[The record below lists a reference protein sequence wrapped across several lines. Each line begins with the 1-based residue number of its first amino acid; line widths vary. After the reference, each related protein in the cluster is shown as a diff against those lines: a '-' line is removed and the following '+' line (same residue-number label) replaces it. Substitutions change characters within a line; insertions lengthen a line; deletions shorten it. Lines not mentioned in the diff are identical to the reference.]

1 MTKNNAG
8 LKDLNRVNSL
18 ENEISKLKNEL
29 AFKEEIFEI
38 SPNYILLIGLDGEIL
53 EVNHSVA
60 NLISHLDDKT
70 NPSKTNPTL
79 LSHLAIIPSE
89 EFHKYTTSIAFIF
102 NKKTN
107 KPFKS
112 FFLGNEDEVRYIKV
126 YISPVKSDDEIIAI
140 SIFATDITDL
150 KLMEDSVQE
159 SLSLQKATM
168 ESVANGILVVNN
180 QGMVTSYNQKFLEM
194 WAIPLS
200 LVNHGYDTDL
210 LEHVMDELKDPS
222 EFRSK
227 IQELYQNP
235 REISTDIIEFRDG
248 RVYQRYS
255 QPQMIGDEVMGRVW
269 SFTDLTNLKKTKESL
284 RQSVAYYKTIFEH
297 NGTATIIIEEDN
309 TISLANSETEKIFG
323 YLPYE
328 VMGQKKW
335 QDFVLP
341 EYQPKMKEYQKL
353 RSSNSISA
361 PDSYEF
367 RIIDKHGN
375 IKDIFANVC
384 LIPGTK
390 RTLASILDV
399 TEHNQALTK
408 ITESENRYRTL
419 AEAVEDFVFII
430 NREDNLEYIN
440 EYASRKWK
448 LNPDEVLGKPRC
460 ELFPPENNELQSK
473 YLQRVFEIGN
483 TVRGENL
490 ITMSPDSMWLDTL
503 LIPLKNPD
511 GSVEKVLGVA
521 RDITERKEYELL
533 LSRQNEIHRSMG
545 TILTEAIISETEEEL
560 RKTCL
565 TVCENI
571 THSEFGFICE
581 INADDKFNTLVFSE
595 SLLENFQMED
605 IDFDPMLKN
614 FMINDIWEQLK
625 TTKYPIIYNDLTTL
639 NLDFLPGDHPFL
651 NNILLAPLLRNGEFM
666 GLIGLGNKE
675 SGYDFSDSKALGS
688 ISTTIV
694 EALLRKRAEEKLKK
708 ALNDKEMLVRE
719 IHHRTKNNLMIMASL
734 LNLTSADIEDEQAR
748 EIFRQIQ
755 TRAKSMALIHEKLY
769 RSDNFK
775 QINFGDYIRHLAR
788 DLFNSFLRYP
798 ERVELVMELEDL
810 NLDINTAIPLG
821 LILNELLTNSMKYA
835 FPNGEYGT
843 ITIEFFKEAENYVMI
858 VDDDGI
864 GLPPNLDVHKTDTLG
879 LQLVKNLIGQIEG
892 EIMVHREGGTQIIIT
907 FNEEEYLS

>member
-1 MTKNNAG
+1 MRKNNVDS
-8 LKDLNRVNSL
+8 KDLNRVNIL
-18 ENEISKLKNEL
+18 KNEISKLKKEI

-38 SPNYILLIGLDGEIL
+38 SPNYIILIGLNGEIL
-53 EVNHSVA
+53 EVNHSVI
-60 NLISHLDDKT
+60 NLSSRVDKT
-70 NPSKTNPTL
+70 IPTL
-79 LSHLAIIPSE
+79 LSQLAIIPPE
-89 EFHKYTTSIAFIF
+89 EYHKYTSSIDSIF
-102 NKKTN
+102 NKKFT

-112 FFLGNEDEVRYIKV
+112 FFLGNGDEVRYIKV
-126 YISPVKSDDEIIAI
+126 YISPVKSHDEIIAI

-150 KLMEDSVQE
+150 KLMEDSLQE
-159 SLSLQKATM
+159 SLSLQNATM
-168 ESVANGILVVNN
+168 ESVANGILVVSN
-180 QGMVTSYNQKFLEM
+180 QGIITSYNQKFLDM
-194 WAIPLS
+194 WNIHSS
-200 LVNHGYDTDL
+200 LVNQGYDADL
-210 LEHVMDELKDPS
+210 LDYVMGAVKDPLK
-222 EFRSK
+222 FRSK
-227 IQELYQNP
+227 IEQLYQNP
-235 REISTDIIEFRDG
+235 SQTSIDTIELEDG

-255 QPQMIGDEVMGRVW
+255 QPQIIGNKVMGRVW
-269 SFTDLTNLKKTKESL
+269 SFTDLTTLKQTKESL
-284 RQSVAYYKTIFEH
+284 RESVAYYKTIFEH
-297 NGTATIIIEEDN
+297 SGTATIIVEEDS

-323 YLPYE
+323 YHPLE
-328 VMGQKKW
+328 IMGIKTWK
-335 QDFVLP
+335 DFVIP
-341 EYQPKMKEYQKL
+341 EYQSQMDEYQRL
-353 RSSNSISA
+353 RYSNSTSA
-361 PDSYEF
+361 PSNYEF
-367 RIIDKHGN
+367 RIIDKYGN
-375 IKDIFANVC
+375 IKDIFANIC

-399 TEHNQALTK
+399 TERNQALTK

-440 EYASRKWK
+440 EYAARKWK
-448 LNPDEVLGKPRC
+448 LSPEEVLGKPRC
-460 ELFPPENNELQSK
+460 ELFPLKTNEIQSK

-490 ITMSPDSMWLDTL
+490 VTMSPDSMWLDTL
-503 LIPLKNPD
+503 LIPLKNQE

-533 LSRQNEIHRSMG
+533 LSRQNEIHKSMG
-545 TILTEAIISETEEEL
+545 TILTEAIISETEEDL

-565 TVCENI
+565 NVCEDI
-571 THSEFGFICE
+571 TQSEFGFICE
-581 INADDKFNTLVFSE
+581 INADDDFNTLVFSE
-595 SLLENFQMED
+595 SLLENFQIKD
-605 IDFDPMLKN
+605 LDFNPMLKN

-625 TTKYPIIYNDLTTL
+625 TTKYPIIYNDLSTL
-639 NLDFLPGDHPFL
+639 NLDFLPGEHPFL
-651 NNILLAPLLRNGEFM
+651 KNILLAPLLRNGEFM

-734 LNLTSADIEDEQAR
+734 LNLTSADIEDEKAK
-748 EIFRQIQ
+748 EIFLQIQ

-835 FPNGEYGT
+835 FPHGEYGT
-843 ITIEFFKEAENYVMI
+843 ITIKFFKDAENYVMK
-858 VDDDGI
+858 VNDDGI
-864 GLPPNLDVHKTDTLG
+864 GLPPNLNVQKTDTLG

-892 EIMVHREGGTQIIIT
+892 DISVHRGQGTQITIT
-907 FNEEEYLS
+907 FNEDDYLS

>member
-8 LKDLNRVNSL
+8 LKDLNRVNIL

-60 NLISHLDDKT
+60 NLISHINNK
-70 NPSKTNPTL
+70 NPTL
-79 LSHLAIIPSE
+79 LSHLAIIPPE
-89 EFHKYTTSIAFIF
+89 ELHKYTNSIAFIF

-150 KLMEDSVQE
+150 KLMEDSLQE

-180 QGMVTSYNQKFLEM
+180 HGIITSYNQKFLEM
-194 WAIPLS
+194 WGIPPSIL
-200 LVNHGYDTDL
+200 NPRYDADL

-227 IQELYQNP
+227 IEELYQNP
-235 REISTDIIEFRDG
+235 REISSDIIEFKDG

-255 QPQMIGDEVMGRVW
+255 QPQIIGNKVMGRVW

-297 NGTATIIIEEDN
+297 NGTATLIIEEDN

-328 VMGQKKW
+328 IMGQKTW

-341 EYQPKMKEYQKL
+341 EYQPKMREYQKL
-353 RSSNSISA
+353 RSSNSIST
-361 PDSYEF
+361 PNSYEF

-375 IKDIFANVC
+375 IKDIFANIC

-399 TEHNQALTK
+399 TERNQALSK

-448 LNPDEVLGKPRC
+448 LNPDKVLGKPRC
-460 ELFPPENNELQSK
+460 ELFPPETNELQSK

-490 ITMSPDSMWLDTL
+490 VTMSPDSMWLDTL

-565 TVCENI
+565 TVCEDI
-571 THSEFGFICE
+571 TQSEFGFICE
-581 INADDKFNTLVFSE
+581 INADDEFNTLIFSE

-605 IDFDPMLKN
+605 LDFDPMLKN

-625 TTKYPIIYNDLTTL
+625 STKYPIIYNDLSIL
-639 NLDFLPGDHPFL
+639 NMDFLPGDHPFL
-651 NNILLAPLLRNGEFM
+651 KNILLAPLLRNGEFM

-734 LNLTSADIEDEQAR
+734 LNLTSADIEDEQAK

-775 QINFGDYIRHLAR
+775 KINFGDYIRHLAR

-864 GLPPNLDVHKTDTLG
+864 GLPPDLDVQKTDTLG

-892 EIMVHREGGTQIIIT
+892 EIMVHQEGGTQIIIT
-907 FNEEEYLS
+907 FNEDEYLS